1 MAFEIERKF
10 LVTGDFRPF
19 ASRATRIVQG
29 YLSSV
34 PERSVRVR
42 IQGAHG
48 YLAIKG
54 ATNETGVIRY
64 EWEKE
69 IPLCEAEELLKLC
82 EPGVIEKT
90 RSLVPCGDHTFE
102 VDAFHGANDGLI
114 IAEIELTEE
123 SETFTEPEWLGEEVT
138 GRAEYFNTSLCRRP
152 YNSW

>member
-1 MAFEIERKF
+1 MAYEIERKF
-10 LVTGDFRPF
+10 LVAGDFRPF
-19 ASRATRIVQG
+19 VSRSTRIVQG

-42 IQGAHG
+42 IQGHRG

-54 ATNETGVIRY
+54 ATNETGVVRY

-69 IPLCEAEELLKLC
+69 IPLPEAEELLKLC

-102 VDAFHGANDGLI
+102 VDAFHGANDGLV

-123 SETFTEPEWLGEEVT
+123 SDAFTIPDWLGEEVT
-138 GRAEYFNTSLCRRP
+138 GRPEYFNTSLIKRP
-152 YNSW
+152 YQTW

>member
-1 MAFEIERKF
+1 MALEIERKF

-19 ASRATRIVQG
+19 ATQSTRIVQG

-42 IQGAHG
+42 IQGDHG

-54 ATNETGVIRY
+54 ATNETGVVRY

-69 IPLCEAEELLKLC
+69 IPLPEAEELLKLC

-102 VDAFHGANDGLI
+102 VDAFHGANDGLV

-123 SETFTEPEWLGEEVT
+123 NEPFTKPEWLGKEVT
-138 GRAEYFNTSLCRRP
+138 GHPEYFNTSLTKRP
-152 YNSW
+152 YQTW